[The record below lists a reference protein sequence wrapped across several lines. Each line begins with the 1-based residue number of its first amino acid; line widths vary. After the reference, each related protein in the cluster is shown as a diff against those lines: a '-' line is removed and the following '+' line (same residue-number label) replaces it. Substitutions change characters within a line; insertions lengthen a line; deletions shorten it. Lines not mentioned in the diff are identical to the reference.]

1 MSKPTI
7 TNSDRIKPRQRVA
20 TRAANYML
28 QAAGFDANGA
38 YTGSRVNWRRK
49 KTTRAQAIH
58 EREERQAVKRA
69 NKAERKVQMAK
80 AAARAAAKKG

>member
-7 TNSDRIKPRQRVA
+7 TSGDRIKPRQRAA
-20 TRAANYML
+20 TRAATTML

-49 KTTRAQAIH
+49 KTIPT
-58 EREERQAVKRA
+58 K
-69 NKAERKVQMAK
+69 
-80 AAARAAAKKG
+80 